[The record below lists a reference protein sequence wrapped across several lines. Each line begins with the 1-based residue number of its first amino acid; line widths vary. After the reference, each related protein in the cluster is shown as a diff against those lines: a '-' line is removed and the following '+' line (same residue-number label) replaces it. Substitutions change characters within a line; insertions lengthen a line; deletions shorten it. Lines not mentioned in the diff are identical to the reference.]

1 MGNIWSTGNIYVP
14 QEVFLAEIFAR
25 TLSTRGDRGAGVPE
39 WIPVGVN
46 DFCRIRRR
54 TRSQNFE

>member
-39 WIPVGVN
+39 
-46 DFCRIRRR
+46 
-54 TRSQNFE
+54 